1 MTRTRIHHLPALL
14 ALAVLAG
21 GCARGDEQQS
31 AAADA
36 SSDTATQVAS
46 AAADSSGFD
55 FQGDFKG
62 PLGIQLWSVRDSMA
76 KDVPGTLKQV
86 HDWGFREVELAGT
99 YGQTPAQFRQALDS
113 AGIRA
118 TSMHVDFNR
127 LRDSTSAAIADA
139 KTLGVQYIG
148 TAWLPHEGDFT
159 TAMARQFA
167 ADFNRIGRAARDQG
181 LVFFYHTH
189 GYEFK
194 PAAGDTIPFDL
205 LVSQSNP
212 DDVKYEMDVFWVTRP
227 GQDPTALLK
236 KYPDRWIALHVKD
249 MKKGTPTN
257 DFSGG
262 APATAEVAVGSGQ
275 IDYRSVLA
283 TAPQVGVKK
292 DYIEDETTDP
302 FGNIPK
308 SIGWMETVKY

>member
-1 MTRTRIHHLPALL
+1 MTRTRIQHLPALL

-21 GCARGDEQQS
+21 GCAKGDNTQS
-31 AAADA
+31 AASEA
-36 SSDTATQVAS
+36 SSDTAAQVAS
-46 AAADSSGFD
+46 AATDSSGFN

-127 LRDSTSAAIADA
+127 LRDSTAAALADA

-148 TAWLPHEGDFT
+148 TAWLPHQGDFT
-159 TAMARQFA
+159 PAMARQFA

-194 PAAGDTIPFDL
+194 PAAGDTIPFDVL
-205 LVSQSNP
+205 MSQSNP

-236 KYPDRWIALHVKD
+236 KYPNRWVALHVKD

-262 APATAEVAVGSGQ
+262 APASTEVPVGTGQ
-275 IDYRSVLA
+275 IDYRSVLR
-283 TAPQVGVKK
+283 TAGEVGVKK
-292 DYIEDETTDP
+292 YYIEDETTDP

-308 SIGWMETVKY
+308 SIGWLETVKY